1 MFLTA
6 IVYVTVSPVWAFD
19 LSADFS
25 IVISDVK
32 TSIVFVALSCIIVV
46 PSALVPFTIA
56 RFVKFPLT
64 VVDDETLNVSSHTSF
79 CFNAPAD
86 CKLNTQFGHPVG
98 SLKAAPFNFAL
109 PPKLKPS
116 GNLSSTVKL

>member
-1 MFLTA
+1 MYF
-6 IVYVTVSPVWAFD
+6 TVDPGWAFVV
-19 LSADFS
+19 SADFS
-25 IVISDVK
+25 IVTFAVNI
-32 TSIVFVALSCIIVV
+32 SIVLFASSCIIV
-46 PSALVPFTIA
+46 PFALVPFTIA

-98 SLKAAPFNFAL
+98 SLKASPFNFTL
-109 PPKLKPS
+109 PP
-116 GNLSSTVKL
+116 T